1 MGTLT
6 INTTAGEDTRLQAA
20 YGKKLGVGTANAAQI
35 KAAIIQQIKDVVQEQ
50 ETATAIA
57 AAVSGVTVISPT

>member
-6 INTTAGEDTRLQAA
+6 INTTAGEDARLQAA
-20 YGKKLGVGTANAAQI
+20 YGKKLGVGTENAAQI